1 MPYLTTTGPLQLLRT
16 KVDVNLTNE
25 HGNTPLHY
33 ACFWSYQGVAD
44 DLIQAGGIVTIAN
57 RFGTPL
63 AGPGA
68 EEWTMR
74 CPMDTVR
81 CAPSFFWC
89 IYWKKYVSSDMWT

>member
-1 MPYLTTTGPLQLLRT
+1 MCVLIEYLFTPPPVPYLTILGPRQLLRT

-57 RFGTPL
+57 RFGMPR
-63 AGPGA
+63 A
-68 EEWTMR
+68 EEWGR
-74 CPMDTVR
+74 
-81 CAPSFFWC
+81 
-89 IYWKKYVSSDMWT
+89 

>member
-1 MPYLTTTGPLQLLRT
+1 MPYLTILGPRQLLRT

-57 RFGTPL
+57 RFGTPR
-63 AGPGA
+63 A
-68 EEWTMR
+68 EQRAEGWGR
-74 CPMDTVR
+74 
-81 CAPSFFWC
+81 
-89 IYWKKYVSSDMWT
+89 